1 MSKYFLFHTKNQ
13 EKHFQLSK
21 TQFVQMLKK
30 ASHIEDYLY
39 WTHGMRT
46 WRSPASSTDI
56 IEWLSFDWDE
66 TQNPPQL
73 PAPFTHL
80 QTPAH
85 KQTSLPESLVEFS
98 EEPSTEEAGK
108 VQQLNSNEFTGLVV
122 EFKDSI
128 KEKYLET
135 DTFKIVQTK
144 ISSALDDKTKT
155 AISLDPDRL
164 EKTISDYTQ
173 RKDLTENTMT
183 VSLSSIP
190 REQTVKITPSEAT
203 TRGETATLT
212 PPAPP
217 TFFEAPKEASDIEFN
232 SQQEALTQQQLAK
245 KHKRRYPRIE
255 GRLRTIITNRSKAFM
270 TYTKDISLGGIQTE
284 SPIPKDII
292 ATEIEVYIS
301 DPQGKKSILFRCHPV
316 GDLANPNRFS
326 FAKADEKNLQKLGQW
341 LDDLEKMKANAS

>member
-1 MSKYFLFHTKNQ
+1 MSKYFLFHTKTQ
-13 EKHFQLSK
+13 EKHVQLNK
-21 TQFVQMLKK
+21 IQFIQALKK
-30 ASHIEDYLY
+30 TSHIEDYLY

-66 TQNPPQL
+66 TQSPPQL
-73 PAPFTHL
+73 PEPFNHL
-80 QTPAH
+80 QALQH
-85 KQTSLPESLVEFS
+85 KQKSLPESLVEFS
-98 EEPSTEEAGK
+98 EESSDKETGK
-108 VQQLNSNEFTGLVV
+108 VQQLNTNEFTGLVV

-135 DTFKIVQTK
+135 DSFKIVQTK

-155 AISLDPDRL
+155 AISLEPDRL

-183 VSLSSIP
+183 VSLNSIP
-190 REQTVKITPSEAT
+190 REQTVKITLSEAT
-203 TRGETATLT
+203 NAH
-212 PPAPP
+212 PPVPPP
-217 TFFEAPKEASDIEFN
+217 TFFEAPKETTDIEFIN
-232 SQQEALTQQQLAK
+232 QQEALTQQQLAK

-341 LDDLEKMKANAS
+341 LDDLEKMKASAS